1 MKFCLLRLYLW
12 IDLIGTNRI
21 MAFFSR
27 VLLDYLSIS
36 FDYLNTLSILP
47 DGSNDLAVF
56 ISQSSLPMSYS
67 ILELSII
74 KISSDHWSSLA
85 FCTIVNPIAVIII
98 PICPVIDPLP
108 MFFAELE
115 VALIDI
121 FSILSLIDNLA
132 FAMIFAIQ
140 KLPFICAII
149 FFYIF
154 SYSMELVIL
163 KVALILISISKF
175 NLSFSKFN
183 ASSPKTLVFIRGGY
197 L

>member
-1 MKFCLLRLYLW
+1 
-12 IDLIGTNRI
+12 
-21 MAFFSR
+21 
-27 VLLDYLSIS
+27 
-36 FDYLNTLSILP
+36 
-47 DGSNDLAVF
+47 
-56 ISQSSLPMSYS
+56 
-67 ILELSII
+67 
-74 KISSDHWSSLA
+74 
-85 FCTIVNPIAVIII
+85 
-98 PICPVIDPLP
+98 

-121 FSILSLIDNLA
+121 LSILSLIDNLA